1 MWLGS
6 GAGGTWWTVKDPT
19 LALLKGQAGRGFQ
32 KMLLSVPKNSRQ
44 LGIDCRCCYREGL
57 RRRGAGEA
65 EGPFTQ
71 GREDV
76 GVTDKLRFY
85 NSCKN
90 MRPFSVG
97 ACLCQAEERDK
108 PSENIV

>member
-44 LGIDCRCCYREGL
+44 LGIAGAATGRASGGEELGKQRVPSL
-57 RRRGAGEA
+57 RD
-65 EGPFTQ
+65 
-71 GREDV
+71 GRMWESQ
-76 GVTDKLRFY
+76 T
-85 NSCKN
+85 S
-90 MRPFSVG
+90 
-97 ACLCQAEERDK
+97 
-108 PSENIV
+108 